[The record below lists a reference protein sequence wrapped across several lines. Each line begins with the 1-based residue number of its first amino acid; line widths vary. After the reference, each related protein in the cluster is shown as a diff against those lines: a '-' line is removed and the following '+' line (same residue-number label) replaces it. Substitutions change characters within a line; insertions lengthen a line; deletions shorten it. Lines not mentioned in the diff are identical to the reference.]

1 MSMRNKAFLILVAL
15 CGLLMAATFGL
26 WSYCARLKAEKER
39 LNGNQSSLMEKV
51 EYYQTEAGEYAAS
64 VQALTLSKSEVEKH
78 CAELKNTIKNL
89 NLQVKRLQSAST
101 TATKT
106 ELDVKPI
113 IKDSIIYRD
122 TSYLKVQAIQ
132 WQDPWVKIRGVIIPN
147 DKKMDL
153 HVESVDTLRQ
163 VVHRVPKKWW
173 FFRWGTK
180 AIRQE
185 IVSSNPHTKIVYT
198 EYIELKKKRN

>member
-1 MSMRNKAFLILVAL
+1 MRNKAFLILVAL

-39 LNGNQSSLMEKV
+39 LNGNQSALMEKV

-64 VQALTLSKSEVEKH
+64 VQALTLSKSEVENH
-78 CAELKNTIKNL
+78 CADLMNTIKDL
-89 NLQVKRLQSAST
+89 NLKVKRLQSAST

-113 IKDSIIYRD
+113 IKDSIIYSD

-132 WQDPWVKIRGVIIPN
+132 WQDPWVKIRGVIMPD
-147 DKKMDL
+147 DKEMDL

-163 VVHRVPKKWW
+163 VIHRVPKKWW

-198 EYIELKKKRN
+198 EYIELKKKRRN